1 MSNFHGVGAQ
11 RLADPRHLVQ
21 EHNTTQHGSKHLLL
35 QPIVTTNKSTTLVYV
50 FIFDS
55 VHNTSFDGAC
65 SIGQLLFHGYARG
78 ECREPTEADLGLNPD
93 QSTDENLSNTKVLF
107 IVRSDFLYF
116 IFVRPNGRTYLWAA
130 L

>member
-1 MSNFHGVGAQ
+1 MY
-11 RLADPRHLVQ
+11 
-21 EHNTTQHGSKHLLL
+21 
-35 QPIVTTNKSTTLVYV
+35 LVYV

-65 SIGQLLFHGYARG
+65 SIGQLLFHGYARLEG
-78 ECREPTEADLGLNPD
+78 RERTNNHLGLNPD

>member
-1 MSNFHGVGAQ
+1 MASVRG
-11 RLADPRHLVQ
+11 PTPTYPK
-21 EHNTTQHGSKHLLL
+21 NTTLNSTARHSSKHLLL
-35 QPIVTTNKSTTLVYV
+35 QPIVTTIKSTTLVYV

-65 SIGQLLFHGYARG
+65 SIGQLLFHGYARLEG
-78 ECREPTEADLGLNPD
+78 QERTDKHLGLNPD